1 MSLII
6 RIFVVFHE
14 DVDFSCPIITKLRDF
29 VVTLRMATLYK
40 ILILCVGFAL
50 SNNLWAQSRLTNCE
64 KQTELDSIIAEVEK
78 ALGLNDEA
86 YSAKIAKDKWL
97 SGEANFLL
105 QGGIAPVAYIG
116 QEKFK
121 EKFGV
126 DYEDFGCITHCSKSQ
141 MEEYNTVIM
150 DYLTAKFGNEWLKHI
165 RKDVPGLS
173 KYGNDAFKKI
183 SYDNSGIAILTIPV
197 IYKSMGKSAGFDSK
211 DSTFVEKIGS
221 EPTTSL
227 ELLYRGK
234 EYYIPV
240 SCNTD
245 MENTLSILW
254 HMENELIEITIKL
267 FDPKLFLY
275 SKSLRP
281 YPFGIIEN
289 INLLR

>member
-1 MSLII
+1 
-6 RIFVVFHE
+6 
-14 DVDFSCPIITKLRDF
+14 
-29 VVTLRMATLYK
+29 MATLYK

-50 SNNLWAQSRLTNCE
+50 SNNLWAQSQLMNCE

-78 ALGLNDEA
+78 VLGLNDEA

-150 DYLTAKFGNEWLKHI
+150 DYLTAKFGNEWLKYI

-211 DSTFVEKIGS
+211 DSTFVEKNGS

-240 SCNTD
+240 FCNTD
-245 MENTLSILW
+245 MKKALSILW

-267 FDPKLFLY
+267 FDPKMFLY
-275 SKSLRP
+275 SKSLKP

-289 INLLR
+289 INILR